1 MPDVYASHV
10 RGALD
15 PQWSTWFDGVT
26 ITHDA
31 DGNTI
36 LHSAVVD
43 QAALYGLI
51 GKLRDL
57 GLALIAV
64 MPCEAAVSAG
74 TGAPRDSQG

>member
-1 MPDVYASHV
+1 MPDVYAIHV
-10 RGALD
+10 RGALE

-26 ITHDA
+26 ITHDP

-36 LHSAVVD
+36 LHGAVVD

-57 GLALIAV
+57 GLTLIAV
-64 MPCEAAVSAG
+64 LPCDWANDGMEERCA
-74 TGAPRDSQG
+74 SQG